1 MMYLMNKIKAYVK
14 ARDEM
19 LRKRSVAE
27 LERFVEAHK
36 EDLAEGFAKRFKSA
50 PQKVKEA
57 TLHKMI
63 VNATSLPDTMRDE
76 SAAWLIEHGFG
87 VGIGG

>member
-1 MMYLMNKIKAYVK
+1 MNVMNKLKAYVK

-19 LRKRSVAE
+19 LRKRNVAE
-27 LERFVEAHK
+27 LEKFVEAHK
-36 EDLAEGFAKRFKSA
+36 EDFAEGFAERFKSA
-50 PQKVKEA
+50 PKKVKEA

-63 VNATSLPDTMRDE
+63 VDVTSLPEAMKDE